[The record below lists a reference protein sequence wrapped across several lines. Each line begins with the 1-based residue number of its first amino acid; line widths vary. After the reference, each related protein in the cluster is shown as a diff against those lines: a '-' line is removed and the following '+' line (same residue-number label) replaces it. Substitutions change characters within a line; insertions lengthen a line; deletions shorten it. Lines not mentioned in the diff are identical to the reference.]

1 MRHTISVVVQNR
13 FGVLTRIAGLF
24 SGRGFNIDTLNVGP
38 TQNDKVSRMTLVVVG
53 NDQVLEQVVK
63 QLNKLVDVLEV
74 HDFKDGDVID
84 RELILLRV
92 KATSSTRPEVMQICD
107 IFRAK
112 IVDVQSTSLSIEVTG
127 DESKI
132 DKFLQLMKPF
142 GILELSRTGRIYTD
156 RDASLTPLQRR
167 RVAVIGFGSQGHAHA
182 LNLKNSGIKVT
193 IGLYRGSKSIAVAKK
208 HGFKVLPTAEA
219 VRGADVIFV
228 AVPDLKIPSVYEK
241 DIAPNLR
248 KGQCLLFSHGFAIH
262 YKTVRP
268 PKNVDVILVAPKGP
282 GHIVR
287 RQYQEGRGVP
297 ALFAVQQNPSGQA
310 RAIAMAWARGI
321 GATRAGLLQTTF
333 QEETETDLF
342 GEQAVLCGGTSALI
356 QAGFEVLLKAGYQ
369 PEVAY
374 FEVLHELKLIVDLI
388 NESGIAGMR
397 FSISETA
404 KYGDVTRGP
413 RVVDAR
419 TKRSMEAVLR
429 QIRNGA
435 FAREWIRESRTGMKR
450 YHALLK
456 KGEKH
461 PIEKTGARLR
471 GLMPWIRRRNLK
483 GAQAAY

>member
-1 MRHTISVVVQNR
+1 MP
-13 FGVLTRIAGLF
+13 A
-24 SGRGFNIDTLNVGP
+24 
-38 TQNDKVSRMTLVVVG
+38 
-53 NDQVLEQVVK
+53 
-63 QLNKLVDVLEV
+63 
-74 HDFKDGDVID
+74 
-84 RELILLRV
+84 
-92 KATSSTRPEVMQICD
+92 
-107 IFRAK
+107 
-112 IVDVQSTSLSIEVTG
+112 
-127 DESKI
+127 
-132 DKFLQLMKPF
+132 
-142 GILELSRTGRIYTD
+142 RIYHD
-156 RDASLTPLQRR
+156 RDASLTPLRR
-167 RVAVIGFGSQGHAHA
+167 RKVAVIGFGSQGHAHA
-182 LNLKNSGIKVT
+182 LNLKNSGIRVT
-193 IGLYRGSKSIAVAKK
+193 IGLYKGSKSIPVAKK

-310 RAIAMAWARGI
+310 RGIAMAWARGI

-333 QEETETDLF
+333 KEETETDLF

-356 QAGFEVLLKAGYQ
+356 QAGFEVLVKAGYQ

-388 NESGIAGMR
+388 NEAGIAGMR

-404 KYGDVTRGP
+404 KYGDVVSGP
-413 RVVDAR
+413 RVIDAR
-419 TKRSMEAVLR
+419 TKKSMQGVL
-429 QIRNGA
+429 QDIRNGK
-435 FAREWIRESRTGMKR
+435 FARDWIRESRTGMKR
-450 YHALLK
+450 YRRLLK
-456 KGEKH
+456 AGEKH